1 MAEVIFVGRQFNPLR
16 LAGATLISV
25 ESKARVE
32 QTRVRLTLGDHLDRD
47 RTSGIW
53 NHETIQ
59 VDVFALWA
67 EDVLTMGHIRISRED
82 IFDIRIGDRIA
93 VLNRRLRQ
101 FVGVAQTEQNPDAA
115 HERTEKFRAEQVV
128 VGGVEL
134 LAIDDNGRLARIG
147 QQGTCGVCDV
157 IARLVGSHRGQ
168 SRQRIDDLHVPDAD
182 GEPLVIALDESNTDM
197 LLIEADD
204 LPSHGPLDFGD
215 RVELYARVGGSQLGG
230 EVVIDHLDAV
240 GIRTGHVV
248 LVAIIAVARLA
259 VGSGEIERVRS
270 RILDLGADDRR
281 LGSRTCE
288 PAPTE
293 VHRRAKA
300 APWIA
305 RRSDACDRSVVDRIV
320 VSNPQPQ
327 RGQGQRPSAGIG
339 WIDQSV
345 EVPFEGQCDA
355 VEIRIVVHAD
365 GSERD
370 VVAAVERV
378 VGVDQ
383 LVINRLDRLG
393 RGELIAV
400 EVNIN
405 DVPQLLLGRP
415 GGDHRL
421 WHNGLDRR
429 TEIQVEPNAS

>member
-1 MAEVIFVGRQFNPLR
+1 
-16 LAGATLISV
+16 
-25 ESKARVE
+25 
-32 QTRVRLTLGDHLDRD
+32 
-47 RTSGIW
+47 
-53 NHETIQ
+53 
-59 VDVFALWA
+59 
-67 EDVLTMGHIRISRED
+67 MGHIRIPRED
-82 IFDIRIGDRIA
+82 ILDVRIGDRIA
-93 VLNRRLRQ
+93 VLDRRLRQ
-101 FVGVAQTEQNPDAA
+101 FVGVAQTEQNPDTA

-288 PAPTE
+288 PAPTQ

-320 VSNPQPQ
+320 VSDPQPQ
-327 RGQGQRPSAGIG
+327 RGQGQRPSTGVG
-339 WIDQSV
+339 RIDQSV

-355 VEIRIVVHAD
+355 VEIRIVVDSD

-370 VVAAVERV
+370 IVAAVERV

-383 LVINRLDRLG
+383 LVINRLDRFD
-393 RGELIAV
+393 RVELIAV
-400 EVNIN
+400 EVNVN

-421 WHNGLDRR
+421 GHNGLDRR